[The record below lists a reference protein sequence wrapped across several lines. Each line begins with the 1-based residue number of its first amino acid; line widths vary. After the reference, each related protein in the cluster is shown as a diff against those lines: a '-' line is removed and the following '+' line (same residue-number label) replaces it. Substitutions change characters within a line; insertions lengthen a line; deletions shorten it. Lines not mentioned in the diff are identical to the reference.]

1 MMAEK
6 KNVPVLRF
14 PEFGEDWFEQQLEDI
29 FTFKNGINASKED
42 YGSGYKFINVLDI
55 IQNDFIT
62 HDDIIGSVNVS
73 PESFQKSIVEY
84 GDIVFQRSSETR
96 EEVGQANVYLDERP
110 ATFGGFVIRGK
121 KKADYS
127 PYFINQML
135 KTDHARKEMVAKSG
149 GSTRYNIGQETLKA
163 VTVFNTILPEQEKIS
178 TFLAAVDERLS
189 ILKTQR
195 EELLRYKKG
204 VMQRIFDRELRFRDD
219 EARAFPE
226 WEERKMDEILTF
238 GSGRDYKH
246 LNDGDI
252 PVYGTGGLMT
262 SVDEYIYE
270 GESVGIGRK
279 GTIDKP
285 VFLDGKFWTVDTLF
299 YTHSF
304 VNVLPY
310 FVYAIFQMINWR
322 RYNEASGVP
331 SLSKSTLNRI
341 KVLLPEV
348 DEQRLIV
355 DSIKA
360 IEKRIKKVS
369 EKIEETRNW
378 KQGLLQNLFV

>member
-1 MMAEK
+1 MAEK